1 MIGKRLRQARAS
13 QKLSLNEVAE
23 RADISVA
30 TLSRI
35 ERDKQNMAVDLFLT
49 LCKVLETQPNELLG
63 DGKGGDLQT
72 PTSSVDEL
80 IRKIS
85 GMDVGERTRFW
96 HGLSKAHVARP
107 RGRRGGEVRVL
118 AREIDELLA
127 QVDCLRE
134 QLESVRKQLK
144 RSS

>member
-1 MIGKRLRQARAS
+1 MIGKRLRQTRAS

-63 DGKGGDLQT
+63 DGNGGDLQT
-72 PTSSVDEL
+72 PSSVDEL

-85 GMDVGERTRFW
+85 GLDVGDRTRFW
-96 HGLSKAHVARP
+96 HGLSKANVARP
-107 RGRRGGEVRVL
+107 RGRHGGEVRVI
-118 AREIDELLA
+118 AREVDELLA

-144 RSS
+144 RSGS